1 MQKKE
6 IDLSTFDEPR
16 LIAICKRM
24 LAPQFEVEAEVTGK
38 YLVDGSRVR
47 IDLLATPKQSLIDQ
61 GFIDQPIG
69 IEVKSPA
76 SKASSNAFAWQ
87 AITYAQSEFNGVR
100 PAFVCMFPDVRYFW
114 EDLTAVRMRQFLQ
127 FANVG
132 QLETGHYQHNW
143 DQWRIVFNAPY
154 YSVTRGMG
162 GVTPEGL
169 KRRSGNS
176 G

>member
-1 MQKKE
+1 MKRKE
-6 IDLSTFDEPR
+6 IDLSAFDEPR
-16 LIAICKRM
+16 LTAICQRM
-24 LAPQFEVEAEVTGK
+24 LAPHFELEQEVSGV

-47 IDLLATPKQSLIDQ
+47 IDLLAIPKQSLIDR
-61 GFIDQPIG
+61 GFTDLPIG
-69 IEVKSPA
+69 IEIKSPA

-87 AITYAQSEFNGVR
+87 AITYAQSEFKGER

-114 EDLTAVRMRQFLQ
+114 PEQTAVKMRQFLQ

-132 QLETGHYQHNW
+132 QLETGSYQSNW
-143 DQWRIVFNAPY
+143 DQWRIVFNSTY
-154 YSVTRGMG
+154 YSVRYGLG
-162 GVTPEGL
+162 GVAPEGL